1 MPTRPSYLLEIRSGE
16 ERPLRALEGLNPAQR
31 EAVQTTRGPLL
42 IVAGPGSGKTRV
54 IVHRI
59 VYLVEH
65 EGVSPHHILAV
76 TFTNKAAREMRER
89 LEGLLGPAGHGLT
102 VGTFHWACA
111 RILRRDG
118 QAVGI
123 DPHFVIYDDGDQ
135 VSLMKKLLA
144 AESLDEKRVAPRA
157 VLSAISRAK
166 SELRDPDAFSRA
178 AEGHWPEMVAMLY
191 RRYQEQL
198 ALNHAL
204 DFDDLLLGVVDLFK
218 GDHTVLAK
226 YQERYQYLLV
236 DEFQDTN
243 VAQYEIVRL
252 LGAKRRNVCAVGDV
266 DQAIYSWRAADPRNV
281 FHFQRDFP
289 EHKVVLLEQNYRS
302 TQAILDVADAVI
314 RLAPGRHA
322 KRLWTENER
331 GQPALLHEAY
341 NEGDEAQF
349 VVREI
354 ERLTR
359 DRDARLRDCAVLYRT
374 NAQSRALEEAL
385 IRYNMPYQL
394 VGGTRFY
401 ERKEIKDVLA
411 YLRLVLNPYDSASLL
426 RIINVPPRKLGPKSL
441 LGLERWAARQGVSLW
456 DALQRL
462 AHGEDE
468 APGVPPCPLA
478 TAARRACTHFVELIE
493 ELQAE
498 REGLTV
504 LELLDL
510 LLDRSGYARFLAE
523 SEEDGEER
531 LENLQ
536 ELRAKAAEY
545 EDVNPAVA
553 LGTFLE
559 EVTLVQDV
567 DSLEAGGDA
576 VTLMTLHTAKGLE
589 FPYVFIVGLEEG
601 LCPHSRSLD
610 DRAAMEEER
619 RLFFVGVTRAMRGL
633 YLSYAFSRRFYNTV
647 NYNTPSR
654 FLADIPPEL
663 LAGGRPSAPAAT
675 VAPGVAPARAY
686 EPPPTRKLPTPAALL
701 DGAARSPRGPDPGE
715 RAAAGSAAG
724 VGSARGEVAAS
735 GTAQFR
741 PGDRVHH
748 AHFGDGIVVS
758 SQRTRGD
765 EEVTVAFEGQGVKR
779 LSLAYAKLEP
789 R

>member
-1 MPTRPSYLLEIRSGE
+1 LLEFCAGE
-16 ERPLRALEGLNPAQR
+16 VKRLRALEGLNPAQR

-59 VYLVEH
+59 AYLVEH
-65 EGVSPHHILAV
+65 EGVSPHNILAV

-135 VSLMKKLLA
+135 IGLMKKILA

-166 SELRDPDAFSRA
+166 SEMRDPDAFSRA
-178 AEGHWPEMVAMLY
+178 AEGRWPEMVAMLY
-191 RRYQEQL
+191 RQYQQQL

-218 GDHTVLAK
+218 GDHTVLGK

-252 LGAKRRNVCAVGDV
+252 LGAKHRNVCAVGDV

-289 EHKVVLLEQNYRS
+289 EHKIVLLEQNYRS

-314 RLAPGRHA
+314 RLAPGRHE

-331 GQPALLHEAY
+331 GRPALLHEAY

-354 ERLTR
+354 ERLAR
-359 DRDARLRDCAVLYRT
+359 DGEGRLRDCAVLYRT

-401 ERKEIKDVLA
+401 ERKEIKDLLA
-411 YLRLVLNPYDSASLL
+411 YLRLVLNPYDSTSLL
-426 RIINVPPRKLGPKSL
+426 RVINVPPRKLGQKSL
-441 LGLERWAARQGVSLW
+441 LELERWAARQGISMW
-456 DALQRL
+456 DALQRT
-462 AHGEDE
+462 AHDEDDP
-468 APGVPPCPLA
+468 PGVPPNPLA
-478 TAARRACTHFVELIE
+478 TAARRACKHFVELIE

-523 SEEDGEER
+523 DDDHGDDR
-531 LENLQ
+531 LENVQ
-536 ELRAKAAEY
+536 ELRTKAAEY

-589 FPYVFIVGLEEG
+589 FPYVFIVGLEDG

-633 YLSYAFSRRFYNTV
+633 YLTYAFSRRFYNNI

-663 LAGGRPSAPAAT
+663 LTGARPSAPQIT
-675 VAPGVAPARAY
+675 VAAGVAPAPARSRPPASARPY
-686 EPPPTRKLPTPAALL
+686 EPPPARNLPTPAAIA
-701 DGAARSPRGPDPGE
+701 DATPSAPAPAA
-715 RAAAGSAAG
+715 
-724 VGSARGEVAAS
+724 AAS
-735 GTAQFR
+735 GAPQFR
-741 PGDRVHH
+741 SGDRVRH
-748 AHFGDGIVVS
+748 AHFGDGVVVS
-758 SQRTRGD
+758 SQFTRGD
-765 EEVTVAFEGQGVKR
+765 EEVTVAFEGQGVKK